1 MTSQTIL
8 RAEQLICGY
17 GRKAVIGPLDL
28 AIARGSLTAI
38 IGPNG
43 AGKSTCFKTQCQTTV
58 KLHGVF
64 PSYCR

>member
-28 AIARGSLTAI
+28 TIARGSLTAI
-38 IGPNG
+38 IGP
-43 AGKSTCFKTQCQTTV
+43 SQV
-58 KLHGVF
+58 
-64 PSYCR
+64 PSPHSLER